1 MSPTSQPQKLP
12 AHLTAMVAGATGA
25 VAKRLIEV
33 LAGDPRW
40 NVIGLSR
47 NPPVVSGRM
56 RHAPVDLLD
65 PVDCRRRIEPFGGV
79 THLFYCARAKH
90 GEGGTESV
98 EENVAM
104 LRNVLDAVEAAAP
117 LQHVHL
123 LEGLKW
129 YGVHLGPYPTPAQE
143 DDPRHMPPNFY
154 YDQEDLLRE
163 RQRGKAWSWSASRP
177 NVICDF
183 APERARNLSST
194 LGAYAAIVAELGM
207 PLDFPGKPATFT
219 ALTELTDATLLA
231 RGLVHMA
238 TSDACRNEAFNITN
252 GDIVRWS
259 RLWQRVADFY
269 GLKVGTVR
277 TLRLGEWMRDKDAIW
292 EKVVARHRLQRC
304 RLDQL
309 AHWGFADFVL
319 AQAYDVVSR
328 TTKLR
333 RAGFHEI
340 LDTEEMVI
348 DHLARYREAR
358 LLP

>member
-1 MSPTSQPQKLP
+1 VSSSSQPPP
-12 AHLTAMVAGATGA
+12 AQLTAVVAGATGA
-25 VAKRLIEV
+25 VSKRLIEV
-33 LAGDPRW
+33 LGGDPRW
-40 NVIGLSR
+40 NVVGLSR
-47 NPPVVSGRM
+47 
-56 RHAPVDLLD
+56 HAPAPSLPMQHIAVDLLD
-65 PVDCRRRIEPFGGV
+65 PAGCRRQLGRLSAV

-117 LQHVHL
+117 GLRHVHL
-123 LEGLKW
+123 VEGLKW
-129 YGVHLGPYPTPAQE
+129 YGVHLGPYPTPARE

-163 RQRGKAWSWSASRP
+163 RQRGRPWTWSASRP

-183 APERARNLSST
+183 APERSRNLIST

-207 PLDFPGKPATFT
+207 PLDFPGKPGTFA

-238 TSDACRNEAFNITN
+238 TAEACRNQAFNITN

-259 RLWQRVADFY
+259 RLWQTVADFY

-277 TLRLGEWMRDKDAIW
+277 TLQLGAWMRDKDAVW
-292 EKVVARHRLQRC
+292 ERVVARHGLERR
-304 RLDQL
+304 RLDEL
-309 AHWGFADFVL
+309 AHWSFADFVF
-319 AQAYDVVSR
+319 AQDYDVVSR
-328 TTKLR
+328 TTR
-333 RAGFHEI
+333 VRQAGFHEI
-340 LDTEEMVI
+340 YDTEQMLI
-348 DHLARYREAR
+348 DHLTRYREAR

>member
-1 MSPTSQPQKLP
+1 MPPTNQVSTAQ
-12 AHLTAMVAGATGA
+12 LTAAVAGATGA

-40 NVIGLSR
+40 NVVGLSR
-47 NPPVVSGRM
+47 NAPASSARM
-56 RHAPVDLLD
+56 RHEPVDLLD
-65 PVDCRRRIEPFGGV
+65 PADCRRGLGGLREV

-117 LQHVHL
+117 GLQHVHL
-123 LEGLKW
+123 VEGLKW
-129 YGVHLGPYPTPAQE
+129 YGVHLGPYPTPARE
-143 DDPRHMPPNFY
+143 EDPRHMPPNFY

-163 RQRGKAWSWSASRP
+163 RQRGKAWTWSASRP

-207 PLDFPGKPATFT
+207 PLDFPGKPGTFA

-238 TSDACRNEAFNITN
+238 TTEACRNQAFNITN

-269 GLKVGTVR
+269 GLKIGTVR
-277 TLRLGEWMRDKDAIW
+277 TLRLSEWMRDKDAVW
-292 EKVVARHRLQRC
+292 ERVVARHRLERR

-309 AHWGFADFVL
+309 AHWAFADFVF
-319 AQAYDVVSR
+319 AQDYDVVSR

-333 RAGFHEI
+333 RAGFPEVY
-340 LDTEEMVI
+340 DTEEMVI
-348 DHLARYREAR
+348 DHLTRYREAG